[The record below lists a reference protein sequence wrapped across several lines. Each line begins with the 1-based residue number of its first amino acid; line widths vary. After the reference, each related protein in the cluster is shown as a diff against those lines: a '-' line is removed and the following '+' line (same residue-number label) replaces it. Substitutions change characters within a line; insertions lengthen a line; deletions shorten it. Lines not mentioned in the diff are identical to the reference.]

1 MFDDNGNCIE
11 PFVFDLASPNGIE
24 SLRVNIGSTSSRF
37 MASMAAI
44 QLPETFDL
52 CALDASSPAGIILKG
67 FGYPVGGELKDSRP
81 RASTSQGRSRRS
93 TNSTARTSSRS
104 T

>member
-1 MFDDNGNCIE
+1 MSKPFTLTDAMFDDNGNCIE

-24 SLRVNIGSTSSRF
+24 SLRVNIASTSSQF

-52 CALDASSPAGIILKG
+52 CALDASSPAGS
-67 FGYPVGGELKDSRP
+67 YSKDSATR
-81 RASTSQGRSRRS
+81 
-93 TNSTARTSSRS
+93 
-104 T
+104 

>member
-1 MFDDNGNCIE
+1 MSKPFTLTDAMFDDNGNCIE

-44 QLPETFDL
+44 RLPKRSTS
-52 CALDASSPAGIILKG
+52 ARSTHRRRQASYS
-67 FGYPVGGELKDSRP
+67 KDS
-81 RASTSQGRSRRS
+81 ATL
-93 TNSTARTSSRS
+93 
-104 T
+104 